1 MSPAGRIQSI
11 EFIGRRPN
19 CGNKL
24 ASSRPFGGIENEAT
38 VAKVDQPPV
47 RTCCRAGKGG
57 ISQVNFHLRRASITN
72 PLLAGDRPHFSQN
85 DEDGILLENVR
96 ALLAGGLAPD
106 IFILE
111 YNPKFPPSVEFEMP
125 YDADH
130 RWRGDDYFGV
140 SLLKWTKILSPVGYT
155 LIACNEN
162 GVNAFFVKTRHMGRF
177 ADISTKIE
185 ELYRCG
191 FNQNPTS
198 PRTVQHL
205 VTARD

>member
-1 MSPAGRIQSI
+1 MAQEGLAA
-11 EFIGRRPN
+11 IGANLQDVR
-19 CGNKL
+19 L
-24 ASSRPFGGIENEAT
+24 AS
-38 VAKVDQPPV
+38 VDLD
-47 RTCCRAGKGG
+47 G
-57 ISQVNFHLRRASITN
+57 
-72 PLLAGDRPHFSQN
+72 N
-85 DEDGILLENVR
+85 DGHVVR

-130 RWRGDDYFGV
+130 RWRGGDYFGV